1 MKLFWYVLAGLGL
14 VVIALAVGV
23 AWRPA
28 PSRDGMSTVII
39 GRGPHGEP
47 VECVCVNGTVSTC
60 FEPGP

>member
-1 MKLFWYVLAGLGL
+1 MKLFWCVLGGLGL
-14 VVIALAVGV
+14 LVVALAVGV

-28 PSRDGMSTVII
+28 PARDCASSVII
-39 GRGPHGEP
+39 GRGPHGEA

>member
-14 VVIALAVGV
+14 LVIALAVGV

-28 PSRDGMSTVII
+28 PSRDCTSSVII

>member
-14 VVIALAVGV
+14 LVIALAVGV
-23 AWRPA
+23 ARRPPPA
-28 PSRDGMSTVII
+28 RDCASSVII
-39 GRGPHGEP
+39 TRGPHGEP